1 MEEENNS
8 NHTSD
13 STFKEDWQSL
23 KDEFRKKKVSDV
35 GVFTVRPK
43 DFILVKWFKLAVNY
57 TMFGFVMFMTAVV
70 LFVTLVV
77 I

>member
-1 MEEENNS
+1 MEEENKS
-8 NHTSD
+8 NHTTGS
-13 STFKEDWQSL
+13 SFKEDWESL

-35 GVFTVRPK
+35 GVFHVREK
-43 DFILVKWFKLAVNY
+43 DFFLVKWFKLAVNY

-70 LFVTLVV
+70 LFVTFVV